1 VGQDRKRELESDPEH
16 GCTKVGSALMFT
28 AILLF
33 SAHRKERIDFS
44 LPAHEL
50 LVSLGM
56 PLKNKEQ
63 KKQKQKNHLI

>member
-1 VGQDRKRELESDPEH
+1 
-16 GCTKVGSALMFT
+16 MFT

-56 PLKNKEQ
+56 PLK
-63 KKQKQKNHLI
+63 KKKKKNNHPI